1 MLINIE
7 IEVMTGEEIVDAMIR
22 RYPNLDCCEN
32 EILEAAKT
40 IIDCFEKGGKLLL
53 CGNGGSCADADH
65 MAGELMKSFE
75 KKRPLPRDL
84 KEGLQLASREHG
96 DYLAENLQEG
106 LPAISLCSQ
115 TSLLSA
121 ISNDMDADLVYAQ
134 QVAGYGKKD
143 DVLFAISTSGNSQ
156 NVVNAAITAKAKG
169 LRVIGLTGKQGGLMK
184 QYCDTA
190 ICVPST
196 TTAEIQEY
204 HLPVY
209 HALCRIIENRFF

>member
-1 MLINIE
+1 
-7 IEVMTGEEIVDAMIR
+7 MTGEEHIDALIR
-22 RYPNLDCCEN
+22 RYPDLDSCGN
-32 EILEAAKT
+32 DIMEAAQT
-40 IIDCFEKGGKLLL
+40 IIHCFEQGGKLLL
-53 CGNGGSCADADH
+53 CGNGGSCADAEH

-75 KKRPLPRDL
+75 KKRPLP
-84 KEGLQLASREHG
+84 KELQEELPLASPEQG
-96 DYLAENLQEG
+96 AYLARNLERA

-121 ISNDMDADLVYAQ
+121 ISNDMDADLVFSQ
-134 QVAGYGKKD
+134 QIVGYGNRG
-143 DVLFAISTSGNSQ
+143 DVLFAFSTSGNSQ
-156 NVVNAAITAKAKG
+156 NVVNAVITAKAKG
-169 LRVIGLTGKQGGLMK
+169 LGLIGLTGEQGGTMK

-209 HALCRIIENRFF
+209 HTLCRIIETHFF

>member
-1 MLINIE
+1 MK
-7 IEVMTGEEIVDAMIR
+7 GEDRVDAMIR
-22 RYPNLDCCEN
+22 RYPVLGCCEN
-32 EILEAAKT
+32 EIIEAAMA
-40 IIDCFEKGGKLLL
+40 IIDCFDKGGKILL

-75 KKRPLPRDL
+75 KKRPLPADF
-84 KEGLQLASREHG
+84 KEGLQLTSPERG
-96 DYLAENLQEG
+96 DYIAENLQNA
-106 LPAISLCSQ
+106 LPAISLCSH
-115 TSLLSA
+115 TSLLTA

-134 QVAGYGKKD
+134 QIAGYGGRGD
-143 DVLFAISTSGNSQ
+143 LLFAITTSGNSQ
-156 NVVNAAITAKAKG
+156 NVVDAAITAKAKG
-169 LRVIGLTGKQGGLMK
+169 MRVIGLTGQYGGLIK

-209 HALCRIIENRFF
+209 HAICRIIENHFF